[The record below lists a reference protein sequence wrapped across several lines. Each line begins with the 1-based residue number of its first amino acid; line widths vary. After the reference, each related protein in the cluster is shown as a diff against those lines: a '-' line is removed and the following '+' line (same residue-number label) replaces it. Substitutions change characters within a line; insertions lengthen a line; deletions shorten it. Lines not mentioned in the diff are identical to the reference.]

1 MKSPLVSLL
10 ILLTSFYL
18 TITAILFFTQ
28 SYFIFFPREIS
39 GNQHSFL
46 KQFKSNEIT
55 LDHDGISLHGW
66 FIQNETNPE
75 NTLII
80 YYGGNAEEVSMNL
93 YDLDKF
99 GDHSLLFMNYRGYG
113 KSEGRPGQDALFSD
127 ALFIFDHISKKH
139 HIPPEKIILMGRSLG
154 SAVAIHVADQ
164 RKVKALILVTP
175 FDNLVNVAKNHYP
188 IFPIRY
194 LLRHPFRSDQ
204 IAPGI
209 TCPMLA
215 IIGKQDRI
223 IPNERSLTL
232 VKQWG
237 GNSDHVIIENA
248 GHNTISNTPGY
259 WVAIHQFLSETAIR

>member
-1 MKSPLVSLL
+1 MVSLL
-10 ILLTSFYL
+10 FLLASLYFIVTGF
-18 TITAILFFTQ
+18 LFIAQ
-28 SYFIFFPREIS
+28 SSFIFFPRNIS
-39 GNQHSFL
+39 EFQQSFL
-46 KQFKSNEIT
+46 NQFTSNEIT
-55 LDHDGISLHGW
+55 IEHNGISLHGW
-66 FIQNETNPE
+66 FIQNEANPQDP
-75 NTLII
+75 LII
-80 YYGGNAEEVSMNL
+80 YYGGNAEEVSQNL
-93 YDLDKF
+93 HDLDKF
-99 GDHSLLFMNYRGYG
+99 GDHSLLFINYRGYG
-113 KSEGRPGQDALFSD
+113 KSEGRPGQGALFSD

-139 HIPPEKIILMGRSLG
+139 NISPEKIILMGRSLG
-154 SAVAIHVADQ
+154 SAVAIHVAGQ
-164 RKVKALILVTP
+164 RQVKAILLVTP

-209 TCPMLA
+209 KCPMLA

>member
-10 ILLTSFYL
+10 FLLTSFYL
-18 TITAILFFTQ
+18 IITIILFFAQ
-28 SYFIFFPREIS
+28 SYFIFFPREIARY
-39 GNQHSFL
+39 QYSFL
-46 KQFKSNEIT
+46 KQFKSNEIA

-66 FIQNETNPE
+66 FIQNETK
-75 NTLII
+75 
-80 YYGGNAEEVSMNL
+80 EEVSQNL
-93 YDLDKF
+93 HDLDKF

-127 ALFIFDHISKKH
+127 ALFIFDTISKKH
-139 HIPPEKIILMGRSLG
+139 HISSEKIILMGRSLG
-154 SAVAIHVADQ
+154 SAVAIHVAGQ
-164 RKVKALILVTP
+164 RQVKAILLVTP

-215 IIGKQDRI
+215 IIANYSQ
-223 IPNERSLTL
+223 
-232 VKQWG
+232 
-237 GNSDHVIIENA
+237 
-248 GHNTISNTPGY
+248 
-259 WVAIHQFLSETAIR
+259 